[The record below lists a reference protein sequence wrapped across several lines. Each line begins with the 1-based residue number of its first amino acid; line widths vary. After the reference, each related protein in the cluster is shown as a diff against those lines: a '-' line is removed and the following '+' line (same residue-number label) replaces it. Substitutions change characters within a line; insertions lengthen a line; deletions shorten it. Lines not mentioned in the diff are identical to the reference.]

1 MEYVRALKVES
12 PGSNLKILNRSD
24 SKLLPYQAKFDLF
37 TFFKGSLFK
46 YLRDSIKILKENDSS
61 SIILVAGDPWTS
73 FLFSVFFR
81 LFLKK
86 ARIQVQFHGDVFTP
100 KWKYQNFKFLLKFIS
115 LIPAVFLANQIRLVS
130 NAQKISFDKVF
141 PRFLN
146 KTFVSPVPYSLKF
159 ESNKIAKVKKEN
171 VFNFAFVGRIE
182 FDRGIVYLISIMKRS
197 LSLDIPF
204 YLHVIGDGSKRNWFY
219 SEIYFSWKFRNK
231 FFN

>member
-100 KWKYQNFKFLLKFIS
+100 KWKYQNFKFLLRRGLRRSVEAIFG
-115 LIPAVFLANQIRLVS
+115 P
-130 NAQKISFDKVF
+130 
-141 PRFLN
+141 PHPGG
-146 KTFVSPVPYSLKF
+146 KT
-159 ESNKIAKVKKEN
+159 EW
-171 VFNFAFVGRIE
+171 RIE
-182 FDRGIVYLISIMKRS
+182 
-197 LSLDIPF
+197 
-204 YLHVIGDGSKRNWFY
+204 
-219 SEIYFSWKFRNK
+219 
-231 FFN
+231 